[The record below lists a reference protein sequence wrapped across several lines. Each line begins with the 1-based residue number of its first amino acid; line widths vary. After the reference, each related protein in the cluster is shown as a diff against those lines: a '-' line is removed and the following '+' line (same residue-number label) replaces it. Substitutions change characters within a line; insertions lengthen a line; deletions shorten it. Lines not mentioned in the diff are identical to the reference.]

1 MANFSK
7 NIPRIDINRDRY
19 VDSEGVGGR
28 EASIDKTE
36 RLSNRDRYV
45 DLMRNRGIY

>member
-1 MANFSK
+1 MAQ
-7 NIPRIDINRDRY
+7 RTIDRVIMNKFVDKNRDRY

-36 RLSNRDRYV
+36 RLSNR
-45 DLMRNRGIY
+45 